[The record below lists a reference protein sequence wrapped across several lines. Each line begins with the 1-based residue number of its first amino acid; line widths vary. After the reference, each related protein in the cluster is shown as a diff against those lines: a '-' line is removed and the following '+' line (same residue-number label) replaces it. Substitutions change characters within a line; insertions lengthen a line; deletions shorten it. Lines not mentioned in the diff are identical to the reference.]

1 LAIGNLQHRR
11 IDFTLI
17 FFKKD
22 EIALQKYK
30 SGFRIIA
37 MTMPVK
43 LPAVMSLLRATSI
56 THRIHDFA
64 REAAVQA
71 GDSVAPR
78 AVQGV
83 VHVAEYLDVR
93 SLRMA

>member
-1 LAIGNLQHRR
+1 
-11 IDFTLI
+11 
-17 FFKKD
+17 
-22 EIALQKYK
+22 
-30 SGFRIIA
+30 

-43 LPAVMSLLRATSI
+43 LPAVMSLLRETSI

-64 REAAVQA
+64 WEAAVQA

-83 VHVAEYLDVR
+83 IHVAEYLDVR